1 MLKRKVY
8 EDLLKWKKEANGK
21 SLWIIGATQI
31 VKTTLIRQFVTN
43 QKEYKS

>member
-21 SLWIIGATQI
+21 ALCIIGQD
-31 VKTTLIRQFVTN
+31 R
-43 QKEYKS
+43 

>member
-21 SLWIIGATQI
+21 ALYYRG
-31 VKTTLIRQFVTN
+31 KTDRKNNIN
-43 QKEYKS
+43 S

>member
-21 SLWIIGATQI
+21 ALKAPEHQI
-31 VKTTLIRQFVTN
+31 R
-43 QKEYKS
+43 